1 MAANTGKVLANAMK
15 GFASDVYTGMT
26 KGASTASKMK
36 NVTRLTSNMTAAQ
49 RKTATQAV
57 KKMPKALKNSGDVV
71 YAGLGKQISK
81 ASGQAMSTAQ
91 AKQVFKGNVKFR
103 LNGAPSTATKIGDA
117 LGGGYRDMYK
127 GMKTSSN
134 TGLKRIGDGF
144 NAGFRNADGKLNGAR
159 VAGGFVAAS
168 AVGRVATGG
177 GVYKDRYGNTNLI
190 GVPFI

>member
-127 GMKTSSN
+127 GMKASN
-134 TGLKRIGDGF
+134 SAGLGKVKDGLK
-144 NAGFRNADGKLNGAR
+144 AGFTTDGKINGAR

-168 AVGRVATGG
+168 AAARVATGG
-177 GVYKDRYGNTNLI
+177 GIYKDRYGNTNLI